1 MRKRRTTARRRFSLI
16 FFAVLL
22 FCSSVPVY
30 GQEENRQE
38 VPAEISDGTSEG
50 DEAASMEEPST
61 EFAGSVTEASGVLPE
76 ESGAMSSEEPSA
88 EPAGENTEES
98 VVPKELPEESSE
110 EAPEESGEIFLKAYE
125 EAGEEQEQEPVY
137 RVMYQAHAQSY
148 GWMDWTSED
157 EWAGTRGQGKRLE
170 ALHIK
175 LVEESGNPGE
185 PERLVQGAITYR
197 AHCQTYGWQEP
208 VADGETAGTLGKSKR
223 LEAIEISLTGEL
235 AKEYDI
241 YYQAHA
247 AGFGDLGWAK
257 NGERA
262 GSEGYGKSIE
272 ALRIRLVRKG
282 SPDAPAQSGRNFL
295 SPTRKGTLTY
305 TSHVQSYGWLDA
317 VADGQVSG
325 TQGKAKRMEAFRI
338 WLENPRDENGREIAG
353 SVTYQAH
360 AQSYGWM
367 EWQTDGKLAGTEG
380 KSKRL
385 EAIRICLTGEMAEKY
400 DVWYRAHCATWGSLG
415 WAKNGEIAGTVGYHK
430 AIESLEIR
438 LLPKGSE
445 GYPQDKAASLE
456 KDKIGALTVLAEV
469 SGQSETVYAGN
480 GGTVGNAGK
489 GKALEAIRLQV
500 ESGNGRYEGA
510 ITYKTANVKDG
521 WGGEIADGSY
531 SGEAGSGKG
540 LQAVEIR
547 LTGELAAYNDVYY
560 RVSTPKLGW
569 LGWAKNG
576 QAAGTSGTGTYIE
589 ALQVVIQPRTAPA
602 PAGASGAFWVS
613 LGEFKVTGYCGG
625 VCCNG
630 PWFGTTATGAVPAE
644 GRTIA
649 VAPSVIPYGT
659 RVKIAGMDGI
669 YVAEDTG
676 GFADGNPRQIDVF
689 YGDHGRALQSGVS
702 YREIW
707 VQR

>member
-1 MRKRRTTARRRFSLI
+1 MTPTTCI
-16 FFAVLL
+16 
-22 FCSSVPVY
+22 SS
-30 GQEENRQE
+30 
-38 VPAEISDGTSEG
+38 
-50 DEAASMEEPST
+50 
-61 EFAGSVTEASGVLPE
+61 
-76 ESGAMSSEEPSA
+76 
-88 EPAGENTEES
+88 
-98 VVPKELPEESSE
+98 
-110 EAPEESGEIFLKAYE
+110 
-125 EAGEEQEQEPVY
+125 
-137 RVMYQAHAQSY
+137 
-148 GWMDWTSED
+148 
-157 EWAGTRGQGKRLE
+157 
-170 ALHIK
+170 
-175 LVEESGNPGE
+175 
-185 PERLVQGAITYR
+185 R
-197 AHCQTYGWQEP
+197 A
-208 VADGETAGTLGKSKR
+208 
-223 LEAIEISLTGEL
+223 
-235 AKEYDI
+235 
-241 YYQAHA
+241 
-247 AGFGDLGWAK
+247 
-257 NGERA
+257 
-262 GSEGYGKSIE
+262 
-272 ALRIRLVRKG
+272 
-282 SPDAPAQSGRNFL
+282 
-295 SPTRKGTLTY
+295 
-305 TSHVQSYGWLDA
+305 
-317 VADGQVSG
+317 
-325 TQGKAKRMEAFRI
+325 
-338 WLENPRDENGREIAG
+338 
-353 SVTYQAH
+353 
-360 AQSYGWM
+360 
-367 EWQTDGKLAGTEG
+367 
-380 KSKRL
+380 
-385 EAIRICLTGEMAEKY
+385 
-400 DVWYRAHCATWGSLG
+400 LG